1 VSERAPVGRASA
13 SEPDGDG
20 VWGRSPQ
27 RGCGVSERAPTRR
40 ARPVS
45 AVALLLLLGFG
56 LVGCGD
62 GGGDGGPEAVDRVLI
77 VSLPGVGWSDVRDA
91 HMPNLAAFVEDA
103 AVGDVSTRI
112 GRHDASTT
120 EAYLTLSAGTRA
132 VAPLVDTAVAVD
144 RDETYG
150 GVPTAEILERRL
162 GYVPAGIAYLGMG
175 AAVDAN
181 DDSPFGADVGTL
193 GDALADAGVDR
204 AVVANADAAEGFV
217 SDEPPP
223 DGAYARGAATA
234 LVDSEGIVPGG
245 TVGRALLVDD
255 ADAPFGHRLDPDQ
268 VLAAF
273 DGAWR
278 GGDQFSAERSVVL
291 VEASD
296 LSRADAY
303 APRAAG
309 AQRRALRAGALAD
322 ADALLGRLLERVDP
336 ERDAVLLLSP
346 VASASSPGLGIA
358 ALSGPGVDP
367 ALLRSATTRRNGYVQ
382 LADVAPTVLALLGAE
397 HPDTVEGRAFQVR
410 GASGG
415 DRIGRLREASDEA
428 DFRASVLPAVV
439 TVIVTALVG
448 LALATW
454 QRHRLGPRPRGVL
467 AAAAFGVLAAV
478 PATFLVGRIEA
489 VGTDTLRYIAALVA
503 ITALIA
509 AAAAGVERRWP
520 GLGVTVG
527 VAVIVAAIGLD
538 VALGAPLQVNTVF
551 GYSVAVA
558 GRFVGLGN
566 LAFALFGS
574 ATILLA
580 ALIVDRTGRRGL
592 GVAIGLL
599 AVVLLLEGLP
609 MLGADVG
616 GVASMVPAFGV
627 TALLLAGRRIAWREA
642 LALGL
647 ATAAALL
654 AFAFI
659 DAARPEDVQTHLA
672 RLADHV
678 LEGRWTTFF
687 RSLSRRWQ
695 ASLGGA
701 ELAAWLTVS
710 ALVVAAGV
718 YATLAALGRVGPRVA
733 ARERHRP
740 TVAAAA
746 GLAVLGIIGLVAN
759 DSSVAVPL
767 TMFIVIVPVV
777 ALRAV
782 GAPGVT
788 R

>member
-1 VSERAPVGRASA
+1 VKRVRRVRRASTAALAAVLGLGLA
-13 SEPDGDG
+13 S
-20 VWGRSPQ
+20 
-27 RGCGVSERAPTRR
+27 
-40 ARPVS
+40 
-45 AVALLLLLGFG
+45 
-56 LVGCGD
+56 CGD
-62 GGGDGGPEAVDRVLI
+62 GGGDAGSEAVDRVLI

-91 HMPNLAAFVEDA
+91 HMPNLTAFVEDA

-162 GYVPAGIAYLGMG
+162 GYVPTGIAYLGMG

-181 DDSPFGADVGTL
+181 EDSPFGADVGTL
-193 GDALADAGVDR
+193 GDALSDAGIDR
-204 AVVANADAAEGFV
+204 AVIANADAAEGFV

-223 DGAYARGAATA
+223 DGSYARGAATA
-234 LVDSEGIVPGG
+234 LIDLDGIVPSG
-245 TVGRALLVDD
+245 TVGRSLLADD
-255 ADAPFGHRLDPDQ
+255 ADAPFGHRLDPEQ

-273 DGAWR
+273 DGAWS
-278 GGDQFSAERSVVL
+278 GGDRFSAHRRVVL

-303 APRAAG
+303 APRASG
-309 AQRRALRAGALAD
+309 AQRRALRARALAD
-322 ADALLGRLLERVDP
+322 ADELLGRLLERVDG
-336 ERDAVLLLSP
+336 ERDAVLVLSP

-358 ALSGPGVDP
+358 ALRGPGVDP
-367 ALLRSATTRRNGYVQ
+367 ALLRSATTRRNGYMQ
-382 LADVAPTVLALLGAE
+382 LADVAPTVLSLLGE
-397 HPDTVEGRAFQVR
+397 EPPDTVEGRAFQVR

-415 DRIGRLREASDEA
+415 DRIGRLADASDEA
-428 DFRASVLPAVV
+428 DFRDSVLPAVV

-454 QRHRLGPRPRGVL
+454 QRRRLGPRPRSVL

-478 PATFLVGRIEA
+478 PATFLVGRIDV
-489 VGTDTLRYIAALVA
+489 VGTNTLRYIVALVA

-509 AAAAGVERRWP
+509 AAAAWVERRWA
-520 GLGVTVG
+520 GLGVTMG
-527 VAVIVAAIGLD
+527 VAVIVAAIGID

-574 ATILLA
+574 AAIVLA

-592 GVAIGLL
+592 GLAIGLL
-599 AVVLLLEGLP
+599 AVVLLLDGLP
-609 MLGADVG
+609 TLGADVG

-627 TALLLAGRRIAWREA
+627 TALLLAGRRIGWREA
-642 LALGL
+642 LALVL
-647 ATAAALL
+647 ATAVALL

-701 ELAAWLTVS
+701 EPAAWLTVS
-710 ALVVAAGV
+710 ALVVAAGF

-733 ARERHRP
+733 TRERHGP

-782 GAPGVT
+782 GASGVT

>member
-1 VSERAPVGRASA
+1 MTGSA
-13 SEPDGDG
+13 
-20 VWGRSPQ
+20 
-27 RGCGVSERAPTRR
+27 RR
-40 ARPVS
+40 R
-45 AVALLLLLGFG
+45 
-56 LVGCGD
+56 
-62 GGGDGGPEAVDRVLI
+62 
-77 VSLPGVGWSDVRDA
+77 
-91 HMPNLAAFVEDA
+91 
-103 AVGDVSTRI
+103 
-112 GRHDASTT
+112 
-120 EAYLTLSAGTRA
+120 
-132 VAPLVDTAVAVD
+132 
-144 RDETYG
+144 
-150 GVPTAEILERRL
+150 
-162 GYVPAGIAYLGMG
+162 
-175 AAVDAN
+175 
-181 DDSPFGADVGTL
+181 
-193 GDALADAGVDR
+193 
-204 AVVANADAAEGFV
+204 
-217 SDEPPP
+217 
-223 DGAYARGAATA
+223 
-234 LVDSEGIVPGG
+234 
-245 TVGRALLVDD
+245 
-255 ADAPFGHRLDPDQ
+255 
-268 VLAAF
+268 
-273 DGAWR
+273 
-278 GGDQFSAERSVVL
+278 VVL

-303 APRAAG
+303 APRATAPNAAHCG
-309 AQRRALRAGALAD
+309 PVPSPMPTSSSVGSSSASMRSGTPCSCCRRWRRPPHRAWGSPRLRA
-322 ADALLGRLLERVDP
+322 
-336 ERDAVLLLSP
+336 
-346 VASASSPGLGIA
+346 
-358 ALSGPGVDP
+358 PGVDE
-367 ALLRSATTRRNGYVQ
+367 ALLRSATTRRKGYVQ
-382 LADVAPTVLALLGAE
+382 LADVAPTVLSLLGE
-397 HPDTVEGRAFQVR
+397 EPPDTVEGRAFEVR

-415 DRIGRLREASDEA
+415 DRIGRLTDASDEA
-428 DFRASVLPAVV
+428 DFRDSVLPAVV

-454 QRHRLGPRPRGVL
+454 QRRRLGTRPRRVL
-467 AAAAFGVLAAV
+467 AAAVFGVLAAV
-478 PATFLVGRIEA
+478 PATFLVGRIEV
-489 VGTDTLRYIAALVA
+489 VGTNTLRYILALVA
-503 ITALIA
+503 VTALIA
-509 AAAAGVERRWP
+509 AAAAWVERRWP

-527 VAVIVAAIGLD
+527 VAVIVAAIGVD

-574 ATILLA
+574 AVIVLA

-592 GVAIGLL
+592 GLAIGLL

-627 TALLLAGRRIAWREA
+627 TALLLAGRRIGWREA
-642 LALGL
+642 LALAL
-647 ATAAALL
+647 ATAVALL

-718 YATLAALGRVGPRVA
+718 YATLAALGRVGPHVA
-733 ARERHRP
+733 ARERHGP

-777 ALRAV
+777 ALRAA
-782 GAPGVT
+782 GPSGVT

>member
-1 VSERAPVGRASA
+1 MRRAFALAVVAVLGLASLA
-13 SEPDGDG
+13 
-20 VWGRSPQ
+20 
-27 RGCGVSERAPTRR
+27 GCGT
-40 ARPVS
+40 
-45 AVALLLLLGFG
+45 G
-56 LVGCGD
+56 
-62 GGGDGGPEAVDRVLI
+62 GGGDARPERVDRVLV
-77 VSLPGVGWSDVRDA
+77 VSLPGVGWADVQDA
-91 HMPNLAAFVEDA
+91 DLPNLEAFVEDA
-103 AVGDVSTRI
+103 AVGDISTRI

-120 EAYLTLSAGTRA
+120 EAYLTLGAGTRA
-132 VAPLVDTAVAVD
+132 VAPLVDMAVAVD

-162 GYVPAGIAYLGMG
+162 GFVPAGIAYLGMG

-181 DDSPFGADVGTL
+181 DKSAFGAEVGTL
-193 GDALADAGVDR
+193 GDALSDAGVDR
-204 AVVANADAAEGFV
+204 AVIANADAVEGFV

-223 DGAYARGAATA
+223 DGSYARGAATA
-234 LVDSEGIVPGG
+234 LIDSEGMVPGG
-245 TVGRALLVDD
+245 TVGRSLLADD
-255 ADAPFGHRLDPDQ
+255 PDAPFGHRLDPEQ

-273 DGAWR
+273 DGAWSGR
-278 GGDQFSAERSVVL
+278 DLLSPRRSVVL

-303 APRAAG
+303 GPRTTG
-309 AQRRALRAGALAD
+309 AQRGALRARALAD

-336 ERDAVLLLSP
+336 ERDAVIVLSP
-346 VASASSPGLGIA
+346 VASPTSPGLGIA
-358 ALSGPGVDP
+358 ALRRPGVDP
-367 ALLRSATTRRNGYVQ
+367 ELLRSATTRRDGYVQ
-382 LADVAPTVLALLGAE
+382 LADVAPTVLSLLGEDA
-397 HPDTVEGRAFQVR
+397 PDTIEGRAFQVR
-410 GASGG
+410 GGSGG
-415 DRIGRLREASDEA
+415 DRIGRLSDASDEA
-428 DFRASVLPAVV
+428 DFRDSVLPPVV
-439 TVIVTALVG
+439 TVIVTALVA
-448 LALATW
+448 LTLATW
-454 QRHRLGPRPRGVL
+454 QRRRLGPRPRSVL
-467 AAAAFGVLAAV
+467 AAGAFGVLGAV
-478 PATFLVGRIEA
+478 PATFLVGRIGA
-489 VGTDTLRYIAALVA
+489 VGTDTLRYVATLVT
-503 ITALIA
+503 ITALLA
-509 AAAAGVERRWP
+509 AAAAWVERRWP

-527 VAVIVAAIGLD
+527 VAAIVTAIGVD
-538 VALGAPLQVNTVF
+538 VAWGTPLQMNTVF

-580 ALIVDRTGRRGL
+580 ALVVDRSGRRGL
-592 GVAIGLL
+592 GLAIGLL

-616 GVASMVPAFGV
+616 GVAAMVPAFGV
-627 TALLLAGRRIAWREA
+627 TALLLAGRRIGWREVLA
-642 LALGL
+642 LAL
-647 ATAAALL
+647 ATGVALL

-678 LEGRWTTFF
+678 LEGRWSTFF
-687 RSLSRRWQ
+687 RSLTRRWE
-695 ASLGGA
+695 ASLGGG

-710 ALVVAAGV
+710 ALVAAAGV

-746 GLAVLGIIGLVAN
+746 GLAVLGTIGLVAN
-759 DSSVAVPL
+759 DSSVAVPM

-777 ALRAV
+777 TLRAV
-782 GAPGVT
+782 GAPGAA

>member
-1 VSERAPVGRASA
+1 
-13 SEPDGDG
+13 
-20 VWGRSPQ
+20 
-27 RGCGVSERAPTRR
+27 
-40 ARPVS
+40 
-45 AVALLLLLGFG
+45 
-56 LVGCGD
+56 
-62 GGGDGGPEAVDRVLI
+62 
-77 VSLPGVGWSDVRDA
+77 
-91 HMPNLAAFVEDA
+91 
-103 AVGDVSTRI
+103 
-112 GRHDASTT
+112 
-120 EAYLTLSAGTRA
+120 
-132 VAPLVDTAVAVD
+132 
-144 RDETYG
+144 
-150 GVPTAEILERRL
+150 
-162 GYVPAGIAYLGMG
+162 
-175 AAVDAN
+175 
-181 DDSPFGADVGTL
+181 
-193 GDALADAGVDR
+193 
-204 AVVANADAAEGFV
+204 
-217 SDEPPP
+217 
-223 DGAYARGAATA
+223 
-234 LVDSEGIVPGG
+234 
-245 TVGRALLVDD
+245 
-255 ADAPFGHRLDPDQ
+255 
-268 VLAAF
+268 
-273 DGAWR
+273 
-278 GGDQFSAERSVVL
+278 
-291 VEASD
+291 
-296 LSRADAY
+296 
-303 APRAAG
+303 
-309 AQRRALRAGALAD
+309 
-322 ADALLGRLLERVDP
+322 
-336 ERDAVLLLSP
+336 
-346 VASASSPGLGIA
+346 GIA
-358 ALSGPGVDP
+358 ALRGPGVDP

-382 LADVAPTVLALLGAE
+382 LADVAPTVLSLLGE
-397 HPDTVEGRAFQVR
+397 EPPDTVEGRAFQVR

-415 DRIGRLREASDEA
+415 DRIGRLRDASDEA

-439 TVIVTALVG
+439 TVIVTALVV
-448 LALATW
+448 LAVATW
-454 QRHRLGPRPRGVL
+454 QRRRLGPRPRSVL

-478 PATFLVGRIEA
+478 PATFLVGRVEA

-509 AAAAGVERRWP
+509 AAAAWVERRWP

-527 VAVIVAAIGLD
+527 VAVIVAAIGVD

-592 GVAIGLL
+592 GLAIGLL
-599 AVVLLLEGLP
+599 AAVLLLEGLP

-627 TALLLAGRRIAWREA
+627 TALLLAGRRIGWREA
-642 LALGL
+642 LTLVL
-647 ATAAALL
+647 ATAVALL

-659 DAARPEDVQTHLA
+659 DAARPEDMQTHLA

-678 LEGRWTTFF
+678 LEGRWTMFF

-710 ALVVAAGV
+710 ALVAAAGV

-733 ARERHRP
+733 TRERHRP

-777 ALRAV
+777 TLRAV
-782 GAPGVT
+782 GASGVT

>member
-1 VSERAPVGRASA
+1 MRRAPAIAVIVVLASLA
-13 SEPDGDG
+13 
-20 VWGRSPQ
+20 
-27 RGCGVSERAPTRR
+27 GCGA
-40 ARPVS
+40 
-45 AVALLLLLGFG
+45 
-56 LVGCGD
+56 
-62 GGGDGGPEAVDRVLI
+62 GGGDASPEPVDRVLV
-77 VSLPGVGWSDVRDA
+77 VSLPGVGWADVEDA
-91 HMPNLAAFVEDA
+91 DLPNLEAFVEDA
-103 AVGDVSTRI
+103 AIGALSTRI

-120 EAYLTLSAGTRA
+120 EAYLTLGAGTRA
-132 VAPLVDTAVAVD
+132 IAPRVDVAVAVD

-181 DDSPFGADVGTL
+181 DNSAFGAEVGTL
-193 GDALADAGVDR
+193 GDALSDAGVDR
-204 AVVANADAAEGFV
+204 AVIANADAVEGFV

-223 DGAYARGAATA
+223 DGSFARGAATA
-234 LVDSEGIVPGG
+234 LIDSEGIVPGG
-245 TVGRALLVDD
+245 TVGRSLLADD
-255 ADAPFGHRLDPDQ
+255 PDAPFGHRLDPAQ

-273 DGAWR
+273 DRTWG
-278 GGDQFSAERSVVL
+278 GGDRYSPRRSVVL

-296 LSRADAY
+296 LSRTDAY
-303 APRAAG
+303 GPRATG
-309 AQRRALRAGALAD
+309 EQRRSLRTRALAD
-322 ADALLGRLLERVDP
+322 ADTLLGRVLERVDP
-336 ERDAVLLLSP
+336 GRDAVIVLSP
-346 VASASSPGLGIA
+346 VASASSPGLGLV
-358 ALSGPGVDP
+358 ALRGPGVEP
-367 ALLRSATTRRNGYVQ
+367 ELLRSATTRRNGYVQ
-382 LADVAPTVLALLGAE
+382 LADVAPTILSLLGE
-397 HPDTVEGRAFQVR
+397 EPPDTVEGRAFQVR
-410 GASGG
+410 GGSGG
-415 DRIGRLREASDEA
+415 ERIGRLTDAADQA
-428 DFRASVLPAVV
+428 DFRDGVLPAVV
-439 TVIVTALVG
+439 TVIVTALVA

-454 QRHRLGPRPRGVL
+454 QRQRLGPRPRSVL
-467 AAAAFGVLAAV
+467 AAAAFGVLGAV

-489 VGTDTLRYIAALVA
+489 VGTDTGRYIAALVG
-503 ITALIA
+503 ITAVLA
-509 AAAAGVERRWP
+509 AAAVWVERRWP

-527 VAVIVAAIGLD
+527 VAAIVTAIGVD
-538 VALGAPLQVNTVF
+538 VARGAPLQVNTVF

-616 GVASMVPAFGV
+616 GVVSMVPAFGV
-627 TALLLAGRRIAWREA
+627 TALLLASPRRIGWREVVA
-642 LALGL
+642 LIL
-647 ATAAALL
+647 ATGAALL

-678 LEGRWTTFF
+678 LAGRWATFF
-687 RSLSRRWQ
+687 KSLGRRWE

-701 ELAAWLTVS
+701 ELAAWFTVG
-710 ALVVAAGV
+710 ALVVAAGA
-718 YATLAALGRVGPRVA
+718 YAALAALGRIGPGA
-733 ARERHRP
+733 PDRERHRP

-746 GLAVLGIIGLVAN
+746 GLAVLAIIGLVAN

-782 GAPGVT
+782 GPPGAT
-788 R
+788 G

>member
-1 VSERAPVGRASA
+1 VR
-13 SEPDGDG
+13 
-20 VWGRSPQ
+20 
-27 RGCGVSERAPTRR
+27 RGA
-40 ARPVS
+40 
-45 AVALLLLLGFG
+45 AVALLAVLGLG
-56 LVGCGD
+56 LAGCG
-62 GGGDGGPEAVDRVLI
+62 GSGEGAVPEPVDRVLI
-77 VSLPGVGWSDVRDA
+77 VSLPGVGWTDVRDGDT
-91 HMPNLAAFVEDA
+91 PNLAAFVEDA
-103 AVGDVSTRI
+103 AIGDISTRI

-120 EAYLTLSAGTRA
+120 EAYLTLGSGTRA
-132 VAPLVDTAVAVD
+132 VAPLVDMAVAVD

-162 GYVPAGIAYLGMG
+162 GYVPAGIAYLAMG

-181 DDSPFGADVGTL
+181 DNSAFGADIGTL
-193 GDALADAGVDR
+193 GDALSDAGVDR
-204 AVVANADAAEGFV
+204 AVIANADAVEGFV

-223 DGAYARGAATA
+223 DGSYARGAATA
-234 LVDSEGIVPGG
+234 LVDADGIVPSG
-245 TVGRALLVDD
+245 TVGRSLLAGDP
-255 ADAPFGHRLDPDQ
+255 DAPFGHRLDPEQ

-273 DGAWR
+273 DGIWS
-278 GGDQFSAERSVVL
+278 GGDGFSPHRSVVL

-303 APRAAG
+303 APRATG
-309 AQRRALRAGALAD
+309 AQRRALRARALAD

-336 ERDAVLLLSP
+336 ERDAVVVLSP

-358 ALSGPGVDP
+358 ALRGPGVDTE
-367 ALLRSATTRRNGYVQ
+367 LLRSATTRRDGYVQ
-382 LADVAPTVLALLGAE
+382 LADVAPTILSLLGE
-397 HPDTVEGRAFQVR
+397 EPPDTIEGRAFQVR
-410 GASGG
+410 GGSGD
-415 DRIGRLREASDEA
+415 DRIGRLTDASAEA
-428 DFRASVLPAVV
+428 DFRDSVLPAVV
-439 TVIVTALVG
+439 TIIITGLVV

-454 QRHRLGPRPRGVL
+454 QRQRLGPRHRSVL
-467 AAAAFGVLAAV
+467 AAAAFGLLGAV
-478 PATFLVGRIEA
+478 PATFLVGRVEA
-489 VGTDTLRYIAALVA
+489 VGTDTVRYFAGLVA
-503 ITALIA
+503 ITAVLATA
-509 AAAAGVERRWP
+509 AALVERRWA
-520 GLGVTVG
+520 GLGAMVG
-527 VAVIVAAIGLD
+527 VAAIVIAIGVD

-580 ALIVDRTGRRGL
+580 ALIVDRTGRRGVGL
-592 GVAIGLL
+592 AIGLL

-616 GVASMVPAFGV
+616 GVAAMVPAFGV
-627 TALLLAGRRIAWREA
+627 TALLLAGRRIGWREVV
-642 LALGL
+642 ALGV
-647 ATAAALL
+647 ATGVALL

-672 RLADHV
+672 RLADQV

-687 RSLSRRWQ
+687 RSLSRRWE

-701 ELAAWLTVS
+701 ELAAWLMVS
-710 ALVVAAGV
+710 ALVVAAGA
-718 YATLAALGRVGPRVA
+718 YATLAALGRVGPRIQ

-759 DSSVAVPL
+759 DSSFAVPM

-777 ALRAV
+777 TLRTV
-782 GAPGVT
+782 GGQGVM

>member
-1 VSERAPVGRASA
+1 VRRASA
-13 SEPDGDG
+13 
-20 VWGRSPQ
+20 
-27 RGCGVSERAPTRR
+27 A
-40 ARPVS
+40 AL
-45 AVALLLLLGFG
+45 VALLGLGV
-56 LVGCGD
+56 VGCGE
-62 GGGDGGPEAVDRVLI
+62 GGGDAGPEAVDRVLI

-91 HMPNLAAFVEDA
+91 HMPSLAAFVEDA

-120 EAYLTLSAGTRA
+120 DAYLTLSAGTRA

-193 GDALADAGVDR
+193 GDALSDAGVDR
-204 AVVANADAAEGFV
+204 AVIANADAAEGFV

-223 DGAYARGAATA
+223 DGSYARGAATA
-234 LVDSEGIVPGG
+234 LIDLEGIVPGG
-245 TVGRALLVDD
+245 TVGRSLLADE
-255 ADAPFGHRLDPDQ
+255 ADAPFGHRLDSEQ

-273 DGAWR
+273 AGAWS
-278 GGDQFSAERSVVL
+278 GDRFSAHRSVVL

-303 APRAAG
+303 APRATG
-309 AQRRALRAGALAD
+309 AQRRALRARALAD
-322 ADALLGRLLERVDP
+322 ADELLGRLLERVDA
-336 ERDAVLLLSP
+336 ERDAVLVLSP

-358 ALSGPGVDP
+358 ALRSPGVDP

-382 LADVAPTVLALLGAE
+382 LADVAPTVLSLLGE
-397 HPDTVEGRAFQVR
+397 QPPDTVEGRAFQVR

-415 DRIGRLREASDEA
+415 DRIGRLTDASDQA
-428 DFRASVLPAVV
+428 DFRDGVLPAVV

-454 QRHRLGPRPRGVL
+454 QRRRLGPRPRSVL
-467 AAAAFGVLAAV
+467 AAAAFGVLATV
-478 PATFLVGRIEA
+478 PATFLVGRIEV
-489 VGTDTLRYIAALVA
+489 VGTNTLRYIVALVA
-503 ITALIA
+503 IAALIA
-509 AAAAGVERRWP
+509 TAAAWVERRWP

-527 VAVIVAAIGLD
+527 VAVIVAAIGVD

-574 ATILLA
+574 AAIVLA

-592 GVAIGLL
+592 GLAIGLL

-609 MLGADVG
+609 TLGADVG

-627 TALLLAGRRIAWREA
+627 TTLLLAGRRIGWREA
-642 LALGL
+642 LALVL
-647 ATAAALL
+647 ATAVALL

-672 RLADHV
+672 RLADQV

-718 YATLAALGRVGPRVA
+718 YAALAALGRVGPRVA

-767 TMFIVIVPVV
+767 TMLIVIVPVV

-782 GAPGVT
+782 GASVAT

>member
-1 VSERAPVGRASA
+1 LRRAPAIAAIVVLALLAGCGAG
-13 SEPDGDG
+13 DGDD
-20 VWGRSPQ
+20 
-27 RGCGVSERAPTRR
+27 A
-40 ARPVS
+40 
-45 AVALLLLLGFG
+45 
-56 LVGCGD
+56 
-62 GGGDGGPEAVDRVLI
+62 GPEPVDRVLI
-77 VSLPGVGWSDVRDA
+77 VTLPGVGWADVEDA
-91 HMPNLAAFVEDA
+91 DMPNLAAFVEDA
-103 AVGDVSTRI
+103 AVGDISTRI

-120 EAYLTLSAGTRA
+120 EAYLTLGAGTRA
-132 VAPLVDTAVAVD
+132 VAPRVDVAVAVD
-144 RDETYG
+144 RDESYG

-175 AAVDAN
+175 AAADAN
-181 DDSPFGADVGTL
+181 DSSAFGAEVGML
-193 GDALADAGVDR
+193 GDALSDADVDR
-204 AVVANADAAEGFV
+204 AVIANADAIEGFV
-217 SDEPPP
+217 SDESPP
-223 DGAYARGAATA
+223 DGSYARGAATA
-234 LVDSEGIVPGG
+234 LIDSEGIVPSG
-245 TVGRALLVDD
+245 TVGRSLLADD
-255 ADAPFGHRLDPDQ
+255 AGAPFGHRLDPEQ

-273 DGAWR
+273 DGTW
-278 GGDQFSAERSVVL
+278 GGGNRFSPHRTVVL

-303 APRAAG
+303 GPRATG
-309 AQRRALRAGALAD
+309 EQRRALRTRALAD
-322 ADALLGRLLERVDP
+322 ADAVLGRLLERVDP
-336 ERDAVLLLSP
+336 GRDAVIVLSP

-358 ALSGPGVDP
+358 ALRGPGIEP
-367 ALLRSATTRRNGYVQ
+367 ELLRSATTRRNGYVQ
-382 LADVAPTVLALLGAE
+382 LADVAPTVLSLLGE
-397 HPDTVEGRAFQVR
+397 EPPDTVEGRAIKVR
-410 GASGG
+410 GGAGD
-415 DRIGRLREASDEA
+415 DRIGRLTDASDEA
-428 DFRASVLPAVV
+428 DFRAGVLPVVV
-439 TVIVTALVG
+439 TVIVVALVA

-454 QRHRLGPRPRGVL
+454 QRRRLGPRPRSVL
-467 AAAAFGVLAAV
+467 AAAAFGVLGAV
-478 PATFLVGRIEA
+478 PATFLVGQIEA
-489 VGTDTLRYIAALVA
+489 VGTDTMRYIGALVA
-503 ITALIA
+503 ITAVLGA
-509 AAAAGVERRWP
+509 AAAWVERRWP

-527 VAVIVAAIGLD
+527 VAAIVTAIGLD

-592 GVAIGLL
+592 GLAIGLL

-616 GVASMVPAFGV
+616 GVVAMVPAFGV
-627 TALLLAGRRIAWREA
+627 TALLLASPRRIGWREVVA
-642 LALGL
+642 LAV
-647 ATAAALL
+647 ATGVALL

-672 RLADHV
+672 RLADQV

-710 ALVVAAGV
+710 ALVVAAGA
-718 YATLAALGRVGPRVA
+718 YATLAALGRVGPRVE

-740 TVAAAA
+740 SVAAAA

-777 ALRAV
+777 TLRAV
-782 GAPGVT
+782 GAQGVA

>member
-1 VSERAPVGRASA
+1 VSDRTEWMPAKRASSSA
-13 SEPDGDG
+13 
-20 VWGRSPQ
+20 RSVP
-27 RGCGVSERAPTRR
+27 A
-40 ARPVS
+40 A
-45 AVALLLLLGFG
+45 ALVALLGLGV
-56 LVGCGD
+56 VGCGE
-62 GGGDGGPEAVDRVLI
+62 GGDGASPEPVDRVLI
-77 VSLPGVGWSDVRDA
+77 VALPGVGWADVEDA
-91 HMPNLAAFVEDA
+91 DMPNLAAFVDDA
-103 AVGDVSTRI
+103 AVGDLATRI

-120 EAYLTLSAGTRA
+120 EAYLTLGAGTRA
-132 VAPLVDTAVAVD
+132 VAPLVDVAVAVD

-181 DDSPFGADVGTL
+181 DNSPFGAEIGTL
-193 GDALADAGVDR
+193 GDALSDAGVDR
-204 AVVANADAAEGFV
+204 AVIANADAVEGFV

-223 DGAYARGAATA
+223 DGSYARGAATA
-234 LVDSEGIVPGG
+234 LIDSEGIVPSG
-245 TVGRALLVDD
+245 TVGRSLLTDD
-255 ADAPFGHRLDPDQ
+255 PDAPFGRRLDPEQ

-273 DGAWR
+273 DGAWS
-278 GGDQFSAERSVVL
+278 GGDRFSPHRSVVL

-303 APRAAG
+303 GPRATAT
-309 AQRRALRAGALAD
+309 QRRSLRTGALDD

-336 ERDAVLLLSP
+336 GRDAVIVLSP
-346 VASASSPGLGIA
+346 VASASSPGLGVA
-358 ALSGPGVDP
+358 ALRGPGIAP
-367 ALLRSATTRRNGYVQ
+367 ELLRSATTRRNGYVQ
-382 LADVAPTVLALLGAE
+382 LADVAPTVLSLLGE
-397 HPDTVEGRAFQVR
+397 EPPDTVEGRAFQVR
-410 GASGG
+410 GGSGG
-415 DRIGRLREASDEA
+415 DRIGRLTDASDEA
-428 DFRASVLPAVV
+428 DFRDSVLPAVV

-454 QRHRLGPRPRGVL
+454 QRQRLGPRPRSVL
-467 AAAAFGVLAAV
+467 AAAAFGVLGAV

-489 VGTDTLRYIAALVA
+489 VGTNTMRYVAVLLA
-503 ITALIA
+503 ITAVLA
-509 AAAAGVERRWP
+509 AAAAWVERRWP

-527 VAVIVAAIGLD
+527 VAAIVTAIGVD
-538 VALGAPLQVNTVF
+538 VARGAPLQVNTVF

-574 ATILLA
+574 AAILLA

-592 GVAIGLL
+592 DLAIGLL

-627 TALLLAGRRIAWREA
+627 TALLLAGRRIGWREVVA
-642 LALGL
+642 LVL
-647 ATAAALL
+647 ATGVALL

-659 DAARPEDVQTHLA
+659 DAARPADVQTHLA
-672 RLADHV
+672 RLADQV
-678 LEGRWTTFF
+678 IDGRWTTFF
-687 RSLSRRWQ
+687 KSLSRRWQ

-701 ELAAWLTVS
+701 ELAAWLTVG
-710 ALVVAAGV
+710 ALVVAAGA
-718 YATLAALGRVGPRVA
+718 YATLAALGRVGPRA
-733 ARERHRP
+733 PARERHRP
-740 TVAAAA
+740 TVAAAV

-777 ALRAV
+777 ALRTV
-782 GAPGVT
+782 GAAGVA

>member
-1 VSERAPVGRASA
+1 VR
-13 SEPDGDG
+13 
-20 VWGRSPQ
+20 
-27 RGCGVSERAPTRR
+27 RGA
-40 ARPVS
+40 
-45 AVALLLLLGFG
+45 AVALLAVLGLG
-56 LVGCGD
+56 LAGCGGSGED
-62 GGGDGGPEAVDRVLI
+62 AGPEPVDRVLI
-77 VSLPGVGWSDVRDA
+77 VSLPGVGWTDVRDGDT
-91 HMPNLAAFVEDA
+91 PNLAAFVEDA
-103 AVGDVSTRI
+103 AIGDISTRI

-120 EAYLTLSAGTRA
+120 EAYLTLGSGTRA
-132 VAPLVDTAVAVD
+132 VAPLVDMAVAVD

-162 GYVPAGIAYLGMG
+162 GYVPAGIAYLAMG

-181 DDSPFGADVGTL
+181 DDSAFGADIGTL
-193 GDALADAGVDR
+193 GDALSDAGVDR
-204 AVVANADAAEGFV
+204 AVIANADAVEGFV

-223 DGAYARGAATA
+223 DGSYARGAATA
-234 LVDSEGIVPGG
+234 LVDADGIVPSG
-245 TVGRALLVDD
+245 TVGRSLLAGDP
-255 ADAPFGHRLDPDQ
+255 DAPFGHRLDPEQ

-273 DGAWR
+273 DGIWS
-278 GGDQFSAERSVVL
+278 GGDRFSPHRSVVL

-303 APRAAG
+303 APRATG
-309 AQRRALRAGALAD
+309 AQRRALRARALAD

-336 ERDAVLLLSP
+336 ERDAVVVLSP

-358 ALSGPGVDP
+358 ALRGPGVDTE
-367 ALLRSATTRRNGYVQ
+367 LLRSATTRRDGYVQ
-382 LADVAPTVLALLGAE
+382 LADVAPTILSLLGE
-397 HPDTVEGRAFQVR
+397 EPPDTIEGRAFQVR
-410 GASGG
+410 GGSGD
-415 DRIGRLREASDEA
+415 DRIGRLTDASAEA
-428 DFRASVLPAVV
+428 DFRDSVLPAVV
-439 TVIVTALVG
+439 TIIITGLVV

-454 QRHRLGPRPRGVL
+454 QRQRLGPRHRSVL
-467 AAAAFGVLAAV
+467 AAAAFGLLGAV
-478 PATFLVGRIEA
+478 PATFLVGRVEA
-489 VGTDTLRYIAALVA
+489 VGTDTVRYFAALVA
-503 ITALIA
+503 ITAVLATA
-509 AAAAGVERRWP
+509 AALVERRWA
-520 GLGVTVG
+520 GLGAMVG
-527 VAVIVAAIGLD
+527 VAAIVIAIGVD

-580 ALIVDRTGRRGL
+580 ALIVDRTGRRGVGL
-592 GVAIGLL
+592 AIGLL

-616 GVASMVPAFGV
+616 GVAAMVPAFGV
-627 TALLLAGRRIAWREA
+627 TALLLAGRRIGWREVVA
-642 LALGL
+642 LVV
-647 ATAAALL
+647 ATGVALL

-672 RLADHV
+672 RLADQV

-687 RSLSRRWQ
+687 RSLSRRWE

-710 ALVVAAGV
+710 ALVVAAGA
-718 YATLAALGRVGPRVA
+718 YATLAALGRVGPRIQ

-759 DSSVAVPL
+759 DSSFAVPM

-777 ALRAV
+777 TLRTV
-782 GAPGVT
+782 GGQGVM

>member
-1 VSERAPVGRASA
+1 VNERSRRRLAPVLA
-13 SEPDGDG
+13 
-20 VWGRSPQ
+20 V
-27 RGCGVSERAPTRR
+27 
-40 ARPVS
+40 
-45 AVALLLLLGFG
+45 VALLGLG
-56 LVGCGD
+56 VAGCGTD
-62 GGGDGGPEAVDRVLI
+62 ARDDTRREPVDRVLI
-77 VSLPGVGWSDVRDA
+77 VTLPGVGWADVRDA
-91 HMPNLAAFVEDA
+91 DLPNLEAFVEDA
-103 AVGDVSTRI
+103 AVGDISARV

-120 EAYLTLSAGTRA
+120 EAYLTLGAGTRA

-162 GYVPAGIAYLGMG
+162 GFVPAGIAYLGMG

-181 DDSPFGADVGTL
+181 DNSVFGAEVGTL
-193 GDALADAGVDR
+193 GDALSDGGVDR
-204 AVVANADAAEGFV
+204 AVIANADAVEGFV

-223 DGAYARGAATA
+223 DGSYARGAATA
-234 LVDSEGIVPGG
+234 LIDSEGIVPGG
-245 TVGRALLVDD
+245 TVGRSLLADD
-255 ADAPFGHRLDPDQ
+255 PDAPFGHRLDPEQ

-273 DGAWR
+273 DGAWS
-278 GGDQFSAERSVVL
+278 GGDLLSSHRSVVL

-303 APRAAG
+303 GPRATG
-309 AQRRALRAGALAD
+309 AQRRSLRARALAD

-336 ERDAVLLLSP
+336 ARDAVLVLSP

-358 ALSGPGVDP
+358 ALRGPGIDP
-367 ALLRSATTRRNGYVQ
+367 ELLRSATTRRDGYVQ
-382 LADVAPTVLALLGAE
+382 LADVAPTVLSLLGE
-397 HPDTVEGRAFQVR
+397 EPPDTVEGRAFQVR
-410 GASGG
+410 GGSGG
-415 DRIGRLREASDEA
+415 DRIGRLTDASDEA
-428 DFRASVLPAVV
+428 DFRDRVLPPVV
-439 TVIVTALVG
+439 TVIVTALVA
-448 LALATW
+448 LTLATW
-454 QRHRLGPRPRGVL
+454 QRRRLGPRPQSVL
-467 AAAAFGVLAAV
+467 AAGAFGVLGAV
-478 PATFLVGRIEA
+478 PATFLVARIDA
-489 VGTDTLRYIAALVA
+489 VGTDTVRYVATLVA
-503 ITALIA
+503 ITAVLA
-509 AAAAGVERRWP
+509 AAAAWVERRWP

-527 VAVIVAAIGLD
+527 VAAIVVAIGGD
-538 VALGAPLQVNTVF
+538 VVRGAPLQVNTVF

-580 ALIVDRTGRRGL
+580 ALIVDRGGRRYLGL
-592 GVAIGLL
+592 AFGLL
-599 AVVLLLEGLP
+599 AVVVLLEGLP

-627 TALLLAGRRIAWREA
+627 TALLLASPRRIGWREVVA
-642 LALGL
+642 LVL
-647 ATAAALL
+647 ATGVALL

-678 LEGRWTTFF
+678 LDGRWTTFF
-687 RSLSRRWQ
+687 KSLTRRWE

-718 YATLAALGRVGPRVA
+718 YATLAALGRVGPHVA

-746 GLAVLGIIGLVAN
+746 GLAVLGTIGLVAN

-777 ALRAV
+777 TLRTV
-782 GAPGVT
+782 GAPGDP

>member
-1 VSERAPVGRASA
+1 MR
-13 SEPDGDG
+13 
-20 VWGRSPQ
+20 
-27 RGCGVSERAPTRR
+27 RGLAL
-40 ARPVS
+40 
-45 AVALLLLLGFG
+45 VALLGLGI
-56 LVGCGD
+56 VGCGE
-62 GGGDGGPEAVDRVLI
+62 GGDDASPEPVDRVLI
-77 VSLPGVGWSDVRDA
+77 VTLPGVGWADLQDA
-91 HMPNLAAFVEDA
+91 DMPNLAAFVADA

-120 EAYLTLSAGTRA
+120 EAYLTLGAGTRA
-132 VAPLVDTAVAVD
+132 VAPLVDMAVAVD
-144 RDETYG
+144 RDETYA

-181 DDSPFGADVGTL
+181 DKSAFGAEVGTL
-193 GDALADAGVDR
+193 GDALSDAGVDR
-204 AVVANADAAEGFV
+204 AVIANADAVEGFV
-217 SDEPPP
+217 SAEPPP
-223 DGAYARGAATA
+223 DGSYARGAATA
-234 LVDSEGIVPGG
+234 LIDSEGIVPSG
-245 TVGRALLVDD
+245 TVGRSLLADD
-255 ADAPFGHRLDPDQ
+255 PDAPFGHRLDPEQ

-273 DGAWR
+273 DGAWTGRDRFSPHR
-278 GGDQFSAERSVVL
+278 GVVL

-296 LSRADAY
+296 LSRTDAY
-303 APRAAG
+303 GPRATG
-309 AQRRALRAGALAD
+309 AQRRSLRAGALAD

-336 ERDAVLLLSP
+336 GREAVIVLSP

-358 ALSGPGVDP
+358 ALRGPGIDP
-367 ALLRSATTRRNGYVQ
+367 ELLRSATTRRNGYVQ
-382 LADVAPTVLALLGAE
+382 LADVAPTVLSLLGE
-397 HPDTVEGRAFQVR
+397 EPPDTIEGRAFQVR
-410 GASGG
+410 GGSGS
-415 DRIGRLREASDEA
+415 DRIGRLADASEEA
-428 DFRASVLPAVV
+428 DFRDGVLPVVV
-439 TVIVTALVG
+439 TVIVTALVA
-448 LALATW
+448 LALATS
-454 QRHRLGPRPRGVL
+454 QRHRLGPRPRSVL
-467 AAAAFGVLAAV
+467 AAAAFGVLGAV
-478 PATFLVGRIEA
+478 PATFLVGRIDA
-489 VGTDTLRYIAALVA
+489 VGTDTVRYIAALVA
-503 ITALIA
+503 ITAVLGA
-509 AAAAGVERRWP
+509 AAAWVERRWP

-527 VAVIVAAIGLD
+527 VAAIVTAIGVD
-538 VALGAPLQVNTVF
+538 VARGAPLQVNTVF

-592 GVAIGLL
+592 GLAIGLL

-616 GVASMVPAFGV
+616 GVAAMVPAFGI
-627 TALLLAGRRIAWREA
+627 TALLLADRRIGWREVV
-642 LALGL
+642 ALGL
-647 ATAAALL
+647 ATGVALL

-672 RLADHV
+672 RLADQV

-687 RSLSRRWQ
+687 KSLSRRWE

-710 ALVVAAGV
+710 ALVVAAGA
-718 YATLAALGRVGPRVA
+718 YATLTALGRVGPRVP

-746 GLAVLGIIGLVAN
+746 GLAVLGTIGLVAN

-777 ALRAV
+777 TLRSV
-782 GAPGVT
+782 GPPGVT

>member
-1 VSERAPVGRASA
+1 MPA
-13 SEPDGDG
+13 
-20 VWGRSPQ
+20 
-27 RGCGVSERAPTRR
+27 RR
-40 ARPVS
+40 AGRVS
-45 AVALLLLLGFG
+45 AAALVALLGVG
-56 LVGCGD
+56 LAGCGT
-62 GGGDGGPEAVDRVLI
+62 GGGDDPGTGPVDRVLI
-77 VSLPGVGWSDVRDA
+77 VALPGVGWGDVRDD

-103 AVGDVSTRI
+103 AIGDVSTRI

-132 VAPLVDTAVAVD
+132 VAPLLDTAVAVD

-181 DDSPFGADVGTL
+181 DNSAFGADVGTL
-193 GDALADAGVDR
+193 GDALSDAGVDR
-204 AVVANADAAEGFV
+204 AVIANADAVEGFV

-223 DGAYARGAATA
+223 DGSYARGAATA
-234 LVDSEGIVPGG
+234 LIDSEGIVPGG
-245 TVGRALLVDD
+245 TVGRSLLADD
-255 ADAPFGHRLDPDQ
+255 PDAPFGHRLDPEQ

-273 DGAWR
+273 DGTWS
-278 GGDQFSAERSVVL
+278 GDRFSPNRSVVL

-303 APRAAG
+303 GPRATT
-309 AQRRALRAGALAD
+309 AQRRALRAGAVAD

-336 ERDAVLLLSP
+336 DRDAVLVLSP
-346 VASASSPGLGIA
+346 VASPSSPGLGIA
-358 ALSGPGVDP
+358 AVRAPGIDP
-367 ALLRSATTRRNGYVQ
+367 ELLRSATTRRNGYVQ
-382 LADVAPTVLALLGAE
+382 LADVAPTVLSLLGE
-397 HPDTVEGRAFQVR
+397 EPPDTIEGRAFQVR
-410 GASGG
+410 GGLGG
-415 DRIGRLREASDEA
+415 DRVERLTDASDEA
-428 DFRASVLPAVV
+428 DLRDRVLPAVV
-439 TVIVTALVG
+439 TVIVTALVA

-454 QRHRLGPRPRGVL
+454 QRRRLGPRPRAVL
-467 AAAAFGVLAAV
+467 AAAAFGVLGAV
-478 PATFLVGRIEA
+478 PATFLVGRIDA
-489 VGTDTLRYIAALVA
+489 VGTDTVRYAAALVA
-503 ITALIA
+503 LTAVLA
-509 AAAAGVERRWP
+509 AAAAWVERRWP

-527 VAVIVAAIGLD
+527 VAAIVTAIGVD

-599 AVVLLLEGLP
+599 AAVLLLEGLP

-627 TALLLAGRRIAWREA
+627 TALLLAGRRIGWREA
-642 LALGL
+642 VALVVATGL
-647 ATAAALL
+647 ALL

-672 RLADHV
+672 RLADDV
-678 LEGRWTTFF
+678 LDGRWTMFF
-687 RSLSRRWQ
+687 RTLSRRWQ

-710 ALVVAAGV
+710 ALVVAAAA
-718 YATLAALGRVGPRVA
+718 YATLAALGRVGPRA
-733 ARERHRP
+733 PARQRHGP

-746 GLAVLGIIGLVAN
+746 GLAVLGTIGLVAN

-777 ALRAV
+777 TLRAV
-782 GAPGVT
+782 GTRGVSQ
-788 R
+788 